1 MVINMNKYLFDKNQI
16 VTDINLVTIMAPDV
30 EPTLNH
36 PDRPNHGFAYAIS
49 STVEYIFDDGTRLMC
64 SPRNLIYLPEH
75 RSYYIKK
82 HESGY
87 TACIN
92 FKLLNDTEIYDPF
105 MLEVRDSSQIE
116 QYYASAFA
124 ARTRGLRGSLSVCFS
139 ALYAIMSIAESGLS
153 LSYVSPEQSDKLER
167 IMAYIGNNLTDSR
180 LTVESLASLA
190 GMTTV
195 WFRKLFLAK
204 YGIQPSKYIKSRRV
218 EAAKDLLIST
228 GLSVGEISLRA
239 GFSDSAY
246 FCREFRRVV
255 GMTPGRYRGE
265 YRM

>member
-1 MVINMNKYLFDKNQI
+1 
-16 VTDINLVTIMAPDV
+16 
-30 EPTLNH
+30 
-36 PDRPNHGFAYAIS
+36 
-49 STVEYIFDDGTRLMC
+49 
-64 SPRNLIYLPEH
+64 
-75 RSYYIKK
+75 
-82 HESGY
+82 
-87 TACIN
+87 
-92 FKLLNDTEIYDPF
+92 
-105 MLEVRDSSQIE
+105 
-116 QYYASAFA
+116 
-124 ARTRGLRGSLSVCFS
+124 
-139 ALYAIMSIAESGLS
+139 MSIAESGLS

-239 GFSDSAY
+239 GFSDPAY

-255 GMTPGRYRGE
+255 GMTPGKYREG